1 MLCKCDK
8 SNMIYDC
15 KKKYFSG
22 FDKDP
27 RKSKFEMHMKV
38 PFDQIVG
45 QYQMTGQFL
54 LIALKGSGAGKMQ
67 FSKCKSP
74 SIIIW

>member
-1 MLCKCDK
+1 MSTTK
-8 SNMIYDC
+8 SC
-15 KKKYFSG
+15 SG

-45 QYQMTGQFL
+45 KYQMSGQFL
-54 LIALKGSGAGKMQ
+54 LIAVKGAGTGKLQ
-67 FSKCKSP
+67 FGRLTT
-74 SIIIW
+74 